1 MMSKKRKK
9 EKKKILNTSKVQ
21 KVVKC
26 SHIYN
31 VFKFKSTLSTCSSSK
46 VPFLHVQVQKYPFYM
61 FILNIY
67 TCWRSFVQT
76 INIMLYQNLD
86 KNNSDF
92 GISSAPLI
100 SF

>member
-1 MMSKKRKK
+1 MSKKRKK

-46 VPFLHVQVQKYPFYM
+46 VPFYM
-61 FILNIY
+61 FKFKSTLS
-67 TCWRSFVQT
+67 TCS
-76 INIMLYQNLD
+76 Y
-86 KNNSDF
+86 
-92 GISSAPLI
+92 
-100 SF
+100 